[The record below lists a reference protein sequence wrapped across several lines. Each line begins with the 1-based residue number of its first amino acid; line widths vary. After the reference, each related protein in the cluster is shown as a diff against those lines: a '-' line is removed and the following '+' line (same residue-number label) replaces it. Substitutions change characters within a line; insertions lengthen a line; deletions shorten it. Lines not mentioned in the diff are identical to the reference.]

1 MHLQMEGIE
10 YAMYGYTFPVMKI
23 QLIYSI
29 EIYLMHNLATCK
41 TMKEEMKN
49 QKPR

>member
-10 YAMYGYTFPVMKI
+10 YAIEYTFPVMKI

-29 EIYLMHNLATCK
+29 EIYLMHILATCK